1 MGDAVNDDTRARLRA
16 ILTRAADAEAS
27 RQRAVRD
34 GDEARVQALEH
45 ELRELWRAH
54 SDLERQAERVA

>member
-1 MGDAVNDDTRARLRA
+1 MAGDVTEATRNAVRAL
-16 ILTRAADAEAS
+16 LVRAADAEAS

-34 GDEARVQALEH
+34 GDHVRAAALEA

-54 SDLERQAERVA
+54 ADLEQRERIA

>member
-1 MGDAVNDDTRARLRA
+1 MTDATRAELRA

-34 GDEARVQALEH
+34 RDHLRVAALEA
-45 ELRELWRAH
+45 ELRELY
-54 SDLERQAERVA
+54 RQHAEIEVTTNG